1 MPYISDINL
10 SFNRVSA
17 IPQSHID
24 SAPTLFD
31 IAEYPGMAIAVSFG
45 QTLTP
50 QDVYHCLVHLRDQ
63 QLQVLQ
69 WMPGLGPPVTTIH
82 PVASEAFTSLI
93 SQASKMVLLHDTI
106 AGRCCAG
113 VKTLG

>member
-1 MPYISDINL
+1 MAQPAHIPSRLRSRRERTLASIKDMPYISDINL

-45 QTLTP
+45 
-50 QDVYHCLVHLRDQ
+50 R
-63 QLQVLQ
+63 
-69 WMPGLGPPVTTIH
+69 
-82 PVASEAFTSLI
+82 
-93 SQASKMVLLHDTI
+93 K
-106 AGRCCAG
+106 
-113 VKTLG
+113 